1 MRSDGGGQ
9 YFDYI
14 IRKISADVYIYTQID
29 DQV

>member
-9 YFDYI
+9 YFESI
-14 IRKISADVYIYTQID
+14 MRKLSADVYTQID

>member
-9 YFDYI
+9 YFEFI
-14 IRKISADVYIYTQID
+14 MRKLSADVYTQID

>member
-9 YFDYI
+9 YFEFI
-14 IRKISADVYIYTQID
+14 MKKLSADVYTQID